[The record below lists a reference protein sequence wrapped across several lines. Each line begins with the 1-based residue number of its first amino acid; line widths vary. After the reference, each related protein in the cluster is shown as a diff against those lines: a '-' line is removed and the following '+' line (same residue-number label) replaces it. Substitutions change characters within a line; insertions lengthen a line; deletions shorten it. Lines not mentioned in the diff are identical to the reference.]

1 MREEGKSIMPTV
13 SVIIPCYNQGEYLH
27 EAVESVRSQTFK
39 DLEIII
45 VDDGSDD
52 EQTASICKELEGP
65 GIRVIRTANQGLA
78 AARNNGIEYAAGNY
92 VLPLD
97 ADDKIAP
104 EYISEAVEVLES
116 DNRIGI
122 VYCRARLFGAVEGDW
137 SLPEFSLEE
146 MLKDNI
152 IFCTALFRK
161 EDWEITGGY
170 DPGMVHGWEDYDFWL
185 SLIERGFK
193 AHRLDGKYFFYRV
206 SPDSMVRSKEKAQKI
221 EMFKRIFQ
229 RHQKL
234 FSDHIEV
241 WLEPLLD
248 FREQYLTSRLYVD
261 CGRGIGDNSSV
272 TRKIEPGRR
281 TIRFPI
287 GEYENLQALRYDPA
301 DCPVCINLERIELAG
316 DTETQVIDPKDLN
329 SNADYKD
336 GVCFMFSTEDPQ
348 IFFAFNPA
356 ALKEV
361 QEVVIT
367 IDLICFGDEALR
379 AIIARDRQAIESSAR
394 KFSLQKYFKPRNS

>member
-1 MREEGKSIMPTV
+1 MPKV
-13 SVIIPCYNQGEYLH
+13 SVIIPCFNQGEYLR
-27 EAVESVRSQTFK
+27 EAVESVRSQTFE

-52 EQTASICKELEGP
+52 EQTARICAAQEGL

-78 AARNNGIEYAAGNY
+78 SARNNGIAESKGQYI
-92 VLPLD
+92 LPLD

-104 EYISEAVEVLES
+104 EYLSEAVEILDS
-116 DNRIGI
+116 DNQIGI
-122 VYCRARLFGAVEGDW
+122 VYCQARLFGAVEGDW
-137 SLPEFSLEE
+137 HLPDYSLDE

-161 EDWEITGGY
+161 SDWQISGGY
-170 DPGMVHGWEDYDFWL
+170 DPAMVHGWEDYDFWL
-185 SLIERGFK
+185 SLIGRGLK
-193 AHRLDGKYFFYRV
+193 VHRLEGKYFFYRV
-206 SPDSMVRSKEKAQKI
+206 SPDSMVRSKEKSQKI
-221 EMFKRIFQ
+221 EMFKRVFQ

-248 FREQYLTSRLYVD
+248 LREQYLTSRLYVD
-261 CGRGIGDNSSV
+261 CGRGIGDHSSV
-272 TRKIEPGRR
+272 ARKIEPGRR

-301 DCPVCINLERIELAG
+301 DCPVCINLERIELVG
-316 DTETQVIDPKDLN
+316 DTESQVIDPKDLN

-356 ALKEV
+356 ALKDV

-379 AIIARDRQAIESSAR
+379 AIISRSREINESSAK
-394 KFSLQKYFKPRNS
+394 KFPLQKLFKSRKS

>member
-1 MREEGKSIMPTV
+1 MPAV
-13 SVIIPCYNQGEYLH
+13 SVIIPCYNQGKFLH
-27 EAVESVRSQTFK
+27 EAIESVRSQTFE

-52 EQTASICKELEGP
+52 QQTAKVCEALEGP
-65 GIRVIRTANQGLA
+65 GIRVVRTSNQGLA
-78 AARNNGIEYAAGNY
+78 AARNNGIAEAKGQYI
-92 VLPLD
+92 LPLD

-104 EYISEAVEVLES
+104 DYLSEAVEVLES
-116 DNRIGI
+116 DNQIGI
-122 VYCRARLFGAVEGDW
+122 VYCRAGLFGAVEGDW

-161 EDWEITGGY
+161 EDWMITGGY
-170 DPGMVHGWEDYDFWL
+170 DPGMVHGWEDYEFWL
-185 SLIERGFK
+185 SLIGRGRK
-193 AHRLDGKYFFYRV
+193 VRRLEGKYFFYRV

-248 FREQYLTSRLYVD
+248 LREQYLTSRLYVD
-261 CGRGIGDNSSV
+261 CGKGIGDNSSV
-272 TRKIEPGRR
+272 VRKIEPGRR

-287 GEYENLQALRYDPA
+287 GEYENVQALRYDPA
-301 DCPVCINLERIELAG
+301 DCPVCINLDRIELLG
-316 DTETQVIDPKDLN
+316 DTESPAIDPRDLN

-336 GVCFMFSTEDPQ
+336 GGCFMFSTEDPQ
-348 IFFAFNPA
+348 IFFGLNPA
-356 ALKEV
+356 TLTGV
-361 QEVVIT
+361 QEVIIT
-367 IDLICFGDEALR
+367 IDLISHGDEALR
-379 AIIARDRQAIESSAR
+379 AIIARSRETIESSAR
-394 KFSLQKYFKPRNS
+394 KFSLYKFLKPRNS